1 MAKIL
6 VFNSVSL
13 DGYFTD
19 QNNDMSW
26 AHADPNDAEWNAFV
40 GENASGG
47 AAGGGAMLFGRITYE
62 QMASFWPT
70 PQAMKMMPDVAK
82 AMNSMTKIVF
92 SRSMKK
98 AGWSNT
104 KLMKGDLAA
113 EVRKLKKESDQDMV
127 IMGSGTIV
135 SQLTQARLIDEYQLV
150 VVPIVLGKGR
160 TMFEGVKD
168 RLPLKR
174 TKTRSFK
181 NGNVVLS
188 YEPVA

>member
-1 MAKIL
+1 MARIL

-19 QNNDMSW
+19 QKNDMSW
-26 AHADPNDAEWNAFV
+26 AHKDPNDAEWNAFV

-47 AAGGGAMLFGRITYE
+47 ASGGGALLLGRITYE
-62 QMASFWPT
+62 QMAGFWPT
-70 PQAMKMMPDVAK
+70 PQAMEMMPDVAK

-98 AGWSNT
+98 AEWSNT

-113 EVRKLKKESDQDMV
+113 EVRKLKKADQDMV
-127 IMGSGTIV
+127 ILGSGTIV
-135 SQLTQARLIDEYQLV
+135 SQLAQARLIDEYQLV
-150 VVPIVLGKGR
+150 MNPIVLGKGR

-168 RLPLKR
+168 RLTLKR
-174 TKTRSFK
+174 TNTRNFK

-188 YEPVA
+188 YEPEA

>member
-1 MAKIL
+1 MARIL

-19 QNNDMSW
+19 ANNDMSW
-26 AHADPNDAEWNAFV
+26 AHKDPNDAEWNAFV
-40 GENASGG
+40 SGNASGG
-47 AAGGGAMLFGRITYE
+47 ASGGGAMLFGRITYE
-62 QMASFWPT
+62 QMAGFWPT
-70 PQAMKMMPDVAK
+70 PAAMEMMPEVAK
-82 AMNSMTKIVF
+82 GMNSMTKIVF
-92 SRSMKK
+92 SRSLKK
-98 AGWSNT
+98 ADWSNT
-104 KLMKGDLAA
+104 KLMKGDLAT
-113 EVRKLKKESDQDMV
+113 EVRKLKKGDQDMV

-168 RLPLKR
+168 RLTLKR
-174 TKTRSFK
+174 TNARNFK

-188 YEPVA
+188 YVPVA

>member
-19 QNNDMSW
+19 ANNDMSW
-26 AHADPNDAEWNAFV
+26 AHKDPNDAEWSAFV
-40 GENASGG
+40 SENASGG
-47 AAGGGAMLFGRITYE
+47 TAGGGAILLGRITYDM
-62 QMASFWPT
+62 MAGFWPT
-70 PQAMKMMPDVAK
+70 PAAMEMMPEVAK
-82 AMNSMTKIVF
+82 GMNEMTKIVF

-98 AGWSNT
+98 AAWSNT
-104 KLMKGDLAA
+104 KLVKGDLVG
-113 EVRKLKKESDQDMV
+113 EVRKLKKSDQDMV
-127 IMGSGTIV
+127 ILGSGTIV
-135 SQLTQARLIDEYQLV
+135 SQLTQARLIDAYQLV

-168 RLPLKR
+168 RMNLKR
-174 TKTRSFK
+174 TNSRSFK

-188 YEPVA
+188 YEPTM

>member
-19 QNNDMSW
+19 ANNDMSW
-26 AHADPNDAEWNAFV
+26 AHKDPNDAEWNAFV
-40 GENASGG
+40 GGNASGG

-70 PQAMKMMPDVAK
+70 PAAMAMMPEVAK
-82 AMNSMTKIVF
+82 GMNSMTKIVF

-98 AGWSNT
+98 ADWSNT
-104 KLMKGDLAA
+104 KLMKGDLVA
-113 EVRKLKKESDQDMV
+113 EVRKLKKGDQDMV

-168 RLPLKR
+168 RLTLKR
-174 TKTRSFK
+174 TNTRTFK

>member
-1 MAKIL
+1 MNGRVM

-19 QNNDMSW
+19 ANNDMSW
-26 AHADPNDAEWNAFV
+26 AHKDPNDAEWNAFV

-62 QMASFWPT
+62 QMAGFWPT
-70 PQAMKMMPDVAK
+70 PPAMEMMPDVAK
-82 AMNSMTKIVF
+82 GMNEMTKIVF
-92 SRSMKK
+92 SRSLKK
-98 AGWSNT
+98 AEWSNT
-104 KLMKGDLAA
+104 KLMKGDLAT
-113 EVRKLKKESDQDMV
+113 EVRKLKKGDQDIV

-150 VVPIVLGKGR
+150 VNPIVLGKGR

-168 RLPLKR
+168 RLTLKR
-174 TKTRSFK
+174 TKTRNFK
-181 NGNVVLS
+181 NGNVVLT

>member
-19 QNNDMSW
+19 ENNDMSW
-26 AHADPNDAEWNAFV
+26 AHKDPNDAEWNAFV

-47 AAGGGAMLFGRITYE
+47 VSGGGAILLGRITYE
-62 QMASFWPT
+62 MMASFWPT
-70 PQAMKMMPDVAK
+70 PAAMEMMPVVAK
-82 AMNSMTKIVF
+82 SMNDMTKIVF

-98 AGWSNT
+98 ASWSNT
-104 KLMKGDLAA
+104 KLVKGDLVA
-113 EVRKLKKESDQDMV
+113 EVRKLKKSDKDMV
-127 IMGSGTIV
+127 ILGSGTIV
-135 SQLTQARLIDEYQLV
+135 SQLTQARLIDEYQVV
-150 VVPIVLGKGR
+150 VVPVVLGKGR

-168 RLPLKR
+168 RLTLKR
-174 TKTRSFK
+174 TNTRNFG

>member
-19 QNNDMSW
+19 ANNDMSW
-26 AHADPNDAEWNAFV
+26 AHKDPNDAEWNGFV

-47 AAGGGAMLFGRITYE
+47 LSGGGAILLGRITYE
-62 QMASFWPT
+62 MMAGFWPT
-70 PQAMKMMPDVAK
+70 PAAVEMMPAVAK
-82 AMNSMTKIVF
+82 GMNDMTKIVF

-98 AGWSNT
+98 ASWSNT
-104 KLMKGDLAA
+104 KLVKGDLVA
-113 EVRKLKKESDQDMV
+113 EVRKLKESDQDMV
-127 IMGSGTIV
+127 VLGSGTIV
-135 SQLTQARLIDEYQLV
+135 AQLTQARLIDSYQLV
-150 VVPIVLGKGR
+150 AVPIVLGKGR

-168 RLPLKR
+168 RLKLKR
-174 TKTRSFK
+174 TQTRNFK

-188 YEPVA
+188 YEPER